1 MGNQNRNRVILIGL
15 LAVGIIISALSRFYV
30 DWLWFE
36 SLSFGQ
42 VFTTTFIT
50 KWGVGIGVFLFTLF
64 FVVGNLM
71 IARRYL
77 IRKITPVN
85 EDGRE
90 IIFDEEAGLDVET
103 KSRGISSIFVV
114 FTGLGALSAALMAAD
129 KWIIIKQYFNQV
141 PFNIADPIFNRDIAF
156 FVFDLRLYEFVYG
169 LIMPILIFTVIGV
182 GFLYLMMSAFK
193 LTDVDWKEFSWPKAH
208 IIMLLGLI
216 FAAKAW
222 GYRLASY
229 EIVYSSNSVV
239 YGAGYTDV
247 HARLIGFKILIII
260 TLVVAALLLANI
272 FLRKL
277 NWVVVSLGLW
287 AVAVLVFSGVY
298 PAAVQKLSV
307 VPNEF
312 NREKPYIQNNIKYTR
327 EAYGLDKVENQPY
340 DIAYDLTWND
350 IEANRATIQNI
361 RLWDWQP
368 LKKTYQA
375 IQEIRPYYQFNDID
389 IDRYMI
395 NGEYRQVMLAPREL
409 SQESVPQTWV
419 NQKLKYT
426 HGYGVSMSP
435 VNEVGQEGLPVMFIK
450 DIPPRSS
457 VDLQITRPEIYFGEE
472 VGKYVIVN
480 SNTKE
485 FDYPMGTTN
494 AESVYKSDSGIK
506 MGSIVR
512 RLLLALELKDYKLL
526 LSSDVDAGSQVL
538 MYRNIVERVD
548 KIAPFLDYDGD
559 PYIVIDNGKIFWII
573 DAYTSSDSYPCSE
586 PFDGHKNYIRNSVKI
601 VIDAY
606 SGDTAFYMA
615 DPNDPIVQS
624 LAATFPGLFIAMDKM
639 PEGLKA
645 HIRYP
650 EELFRIQATMYSL
663 YHMTDPLVFYNK
675 EDKWNIPQEIVG
687 DKTVDV
693 DPYYMIMQ
701 LPGEAK
707 PEYILMLPFTPNT
720 KQNMIGWLC
729 ARSDVEN
736 YGKLKVYDFPKQELI
751 YGPMQIESRIDQN
764 SEVSQQM
771 TLWNQKGSR
780 VYRGNLL
787 VIPVKNSMMYVEPV
801 YLQAEQSQIPEL
813 RRIIVV
819 YGDTVVMEPTLEES
833 LLRIFAPGGIKTE
846 PGEIEPQ
853 PGTVD
858 KSLVGMVGQAK
869 EYFDKAQDALKSG
882 DWTNYGKYIDE
893 VGKALESLIEN
904 VPPTGVPTT

>member
-15 LAVGIIISALSRFYV
+15 LAVGIVISALSRFYV